1 MCGQTLC
8 TKGDGSFAAIS
19 HLGAAA
25 WGTWWWWGDAA
36 MPQDQA
42 YLDWNK
48 SYDLGVKKKNFKC
61 QKSVL
66 QKIQGGGGV
75 T

>member
-1 MCGQTLC
+1 MDPLLPSAVRALLLEAR
-8 TKGDGSFAAIS
+8 GDG
-19 HLGAAA
+19 
-25 WGTWWWWGDAA
+25 GDAA

-48 SYDLGVKKKNFKC
+48 IYDLGVKKNFKC

-66 QKIQGGGGV
+66 QKIHGGGGV